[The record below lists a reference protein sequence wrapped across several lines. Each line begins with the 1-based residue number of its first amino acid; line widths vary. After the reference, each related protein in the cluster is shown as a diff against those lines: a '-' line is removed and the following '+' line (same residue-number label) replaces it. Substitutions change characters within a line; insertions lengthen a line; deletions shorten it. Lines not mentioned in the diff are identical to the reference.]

1 MFCLLCYDPSYF
13 DFVSLGLDFSSWGF
27 ISPFFPRLVL
37 ETFIEC
43 LDFYVFLEKNRR
55 VLFWSAGDLLS
66 SQALFFFRTHYSGR
80 AKQESK
86 RVKVCWYCSLY
97 SPATERRCPWG
108 LWLSNRPF
116 IGQK

>member
-43 LDFYVFLEKNRR
+43 LDFYVFLEKKT
-55 VLFWSAGDLLS
+55 VEFCSGLQVIYFLLK
-66 SQALFFFRTHYSGR
+66 LCFFRTHYSGR

-97 SPATERRCPWG
+97 SPAIKGRCPWG